1 MKRFVVI
8 GLVLALLGA
17 LGSGCDRG
25 SPDEVAIA
33 FYREANAGN
42 YKRAESY
49 LSSHLIMS
57 INMMQSLPG
66 FGMIRLDNAMD
77 AATKGGTIQRIE
89 VERGVEYVGSVAQVH
104 LTIYYEDRSQ
114 ASDILTFQKENRQ
127 WKIVQSALLLPGFGS
142 GP

>member
-1 MKRFVVI
+1 MKRAIVL
-8 GLVLALLGA
+8 GLVVALLGG
-17 LGSGCDRG
+17 LVVGCDRG
-25 SPDEVAIA
+25 SPADVAIA

-42 YKRAESY
+42 YKKAESY

-66 FGMIRLDNAMD
+66 FGTIRLDNAMD
-77 AATKGGTIQRIE
+77 AATKDGTIQRIE
-89 VERGVEYVGSVAQVH
+89 VERGLEHSASFAQVY
-104 LTIYYEDRSQ
+104 LTIYYKEGQ

-127 WKIVQSALLLPGFGS
+127 WRIVQSALLLLGFGS